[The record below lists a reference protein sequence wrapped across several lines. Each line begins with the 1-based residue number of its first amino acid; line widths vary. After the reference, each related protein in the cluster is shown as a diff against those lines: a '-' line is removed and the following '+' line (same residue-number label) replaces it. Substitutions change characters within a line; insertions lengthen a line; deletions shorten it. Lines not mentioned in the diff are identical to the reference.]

1 MRKLA
6 ADAMRSSSSTLSIST
21 RKIYFYAPTFRGVWS
36 KKVSLDLQL
45 NFQELADSLRD
56 DEVLITKLHPRLLE
70 NSGVTGN
77 LSGILNTQ
85 NKIINLSDYNAASLI
100 LASDVV
106 ISDYSSLIFEAVLA
120 QKPLICYAED
130 IDRYEHDRGFGLE
143 YRDEMP
149 CPIVEEPSAQVLL
162 DALRNA
168 SIDQDRYK
176 QFIEKFLG
184 AWTAKPHIV

>member
-1 MRKLA
+1 MKFNPNVSSSRRKSRKAHLGAHSEARRKLMSA
-6 ADAMRSSSSTLSIST
+6 NLSKELQARHGVRSMPI
-21 RKIYFYAPTFRGVWS
+21 RK
-36 KKVSLDLQL
+36 
-45 NFQELADSLRD
+45 D

-77 LSGILNTQ
+77 LSGILSTQ
-85 NKIINLSDYNAASLI
+85 NKIINLSDYSAASLI

-162 DALRNA
+162 EARRNA

-184 AWTAKPHIV
+184 ACDGQASHR